1 MMVIGREGEIIG
13 IGRTEPKRHETLQN
27 YNFFALSYKQS
38 GKYCGGQGLFEY
50 LFGKF
55 VHSLSIHF
63 YELNYLQHFLE
74 FGGTGI
80 NH

>member
-13 IGRTEPKRHETLQN
+13 ISRTELWRHETLQN

-38 GKYCGGQGLFEY
+38 GKYCGGRGRFEY

-63 YELNYLQHFLE
+63 YELNYSQHFLI
-74 FGGTGI
+74 FAPTGI
-80 NH
+80 ND